1 MNPSGAKARDFANPV
16 SVIGLRLALQ
26 RTTCVTRCRFP
37 GFAATVGRE
46 DWQLAPVVEVAV
58 AAAGVDVVVAAAA
71 VVGAVAVV
79 VQVVLRRRVSQLVV
93 VRFGSLLKDEEE
105 LKVLFSY

>member
-1 MNPSGAKARDFANPV
+1 MDFENAVSGK
-16 SVIGLRLALQ
+16 GLRLALQ

-46 DWQLAPVVEVAV
+46 DWQLAPAVEVAV

>member
-1 MNPSGAKARDFANPV
+1 MNPSGAKANDFANAV
-16 SVIGLRLALQ
+16 SGEGLRLALQ

-93 VRFGSLLKDEEE
+93 VGFGSLLKDEEE